1 MTWRWVRALPYGD
14 SITAG
19 MLRCEVAEAGASCR
33 DSESGHGFSLSREAY
48 RLF

>member
-1 MTWRWVRALPYGD
+1 MVWPMMA
-14 SITAG
+14 AAA
-19 MLRCEVAEAGASCR
+19 EVAEAGVSYR